1 MTANGG
7 VLDLNG
13 YSPTVGPLSG
23 AAGTVLT
30 SSGGAT
36 LTTNMPSGTSTTF
49 GGTLS
54 DGQGQLSLTV
64 GGSGKL
70 TLAGNNTYTGPTN
83 IGGGTLYLTGS
94 AAGTTITVASGAALG
109 GWGSAPSAS
118 VYVNDGGILD
128 FTPNNTAGTSLTL
141 SSLTFNGGATI
152 NLSDSG
158 SQYNS
163 LPAVNVATLTTAS
176 TINVNVTNLPMG
188 SGTVEIA
195 TVQRPDRR
203 LGLRGLSSGLS
214 GQQRHRQL
222 QPGECRRLHRSG
234 LFHEP
239 ARPPA
244 RCTGRARAT
253 ATGTRPVPT
262 IGPRAS
268 GSPTTYQDG
277 SAVLFDNRGSA
288 GTTVN
293 VNAANVNPSSV
304 TFSNSGAVSY
314 TVTGSYGIAGSAS
327 VTVNGGGL
335 VTFRNNNPYTG
346 PTTITA
352 GTLAIGGAG
361 VLGGGNYAG
370 AVSNAGLLNYISSAN
385 QTFSGPISG
394 GGTLAQ
400 NGPGAVTLAGSN
412 TYTGPTAINGGLL
425 NVGAAENAGDAGP
438 LGVGGTIS
446 FGGGTLQYSASN
458 QYDYSSR
465 FSTAAGQD
473 FRVDTNGQN
482 VTWATSLPSS
492 GGSLTK
498 LGNGTLTVA
507 GTGNS
512 YSGPT
517 IVAGGKLM
525 LGTIADGGGASTTIG
540 VKFENGQ
547 NFGTY
552 PVTGTA
558 GGAGRGDIGLEQPEL
573 VQPGSGHEYLVKL
586 Q

>member
-1 MTANGG
+1 MQLNAASSYSGGTTVSAGTLQINNAAALGNSSGPLTANGG

-13 YSPTVGPLSG
+13 YSPSVGPLSG

-36 LTTNMPSGTSTTF
+36 LTTNIPLGTSTTF

-94 AAGTTITVASGAALG
+94 AAGTTIAVASGAALG
-109 GWGSAPSAS
+109 GWGSAPAAS
-118 VYVNDGGILD
+118 VSVNDGGILD

-158 SQYNS
+158 GQYNS
-163 LPAVNVATLTTAS
+163 LPAVNVGALTTAS
-176 TINVNVTNLPMG
+176 TIKVNVTNLPMG

-195 TVQRPDRR
+195 QY
-203 LGLRGLSSGLS
+203 SGPIGGS
-214 GQQRHRQL
+214 GFGAFSL
-222 QPGECRRLHRSG
+222 ASPVNSG
-234 LFHEP
+234 TANYSLVNVGGYIDLTYSTNSP
-239 ARPPA
+239 TAGA
-244 RCTGRARAT
+244 LYWTGAGDGNWNVTSAHDWAT
-253 ATGTRPVPT
+253 AN
-262 IGPRAS
+262 
-268 GSPTTYQDG
+268 GSPTTYQEG

-293 VNAANVNPSSV
+293 VNAANVNPASV

-314 TVTGSYGIAGSAS
+314 TLTGSNGIAGSAS

-335 VTFRNNNPYTG
+335 VTFQNNNSYTG

-370 AVSNAGLLNYISSAN
+370 AISNAGLLNYASSAN

-400 NGPGAVTLAGSN
+400 SGPGLLSFAAVGS
-412 TYTGPTAINGGLL
+412 TYTGPTI
-425 NVGAAENAGDAGP
+425 
-438 LGVGGTIS
+438 I
-446 FGGGTLQYSASN
+446 
-458 QYDYSSR
+458 
-465 FSTAAGQD
+465 
-473 FRVDTNGQN
+473 
-482 VTWATSLPSS
+482 S
-492 GGSLTK
+492 GGVLQ
-498 LGNGTLTVA
+498 
-507 GTGNS
+507 
-512 YSGPT
+512 
-517 IVAGGKLM
+517 
-525 LGTIADGGGASTTIG
+525 LGTYNYTGVPGPPIG
-540 VKFENGQ
+540 VKFYTSNQ
-547 NFGTY
+547 
-552 PVTGTA
+552 VTGSA
-558 GGAGRGDIGLEQPEL
+558 GAGRGDVGVEQPASK
-573 VQPGSGHEYLVKL
+573 Q
-586 Q
+586 